1 MFAYIK
7 DKSIF
12 CLSKDSLKT
21 KKVFVDE
28 EVEETI
34 DWEVVKTT
42 VSVEKEVE
50 NEFYKDM
57 IEVEFD
63 NSISSPYWNW
73 KKIVQFVSDE
83 EKLQEKRKKKFEEF
97 ISAKSIE
104 GFNWEWLELSGDDYN
119 QLIVLRDFWG
129 DKWAQMS
136 TSMKKDVK
144 DIYILVEVLKVPK
157 EVVRK
162 IYEEE
167 IAIMEKLS
175 STRVALWLTK
185 IDLSFLYD

>member
-21 KKVFVDE
+21 EKVFVDE

-73 KKIVQFVSDE
+73 KKIVQFVSNE

-104 GFNWEWLELSGDDYN
+104 GFDWEWLELSGDDYN